1 MDILQTFR
9 LYLTEREKSN
19 SSKGDNMIN
28 TAMRDY
34 SYFLLEDNSYGQQT
48 IKKDKNGKPVAQGTI
63 KLAINTTSQ
72 SVQDNINYS
81 QATYIGLTHSP
92 VTDAYVIQYGDR
104 KLKVLYVNTLGRY
117 NQVFMGDYNG

>member
-1 MDILQTFR
+1 
-9 LYLTEREKSN
+9 
-19 SSKGDNMIN
+19 MIY

-34 SYFLLEDNSYGQQT
+34 SYFLLSEDDYGQCT
-48 IKKDKNGKPVAQGTI
+48 LKRDNYGEPVIQGTV
-63 KLAINTTSQ
+63 KMTINITSQ

-81 QATYIGLTHSP
+81 QATYIGLTHAP
-92 VTDAYVIQYGDR
+92 VTDAYVIQYGDK